1 MTSLAG
7 ATQDEVRRSNLALV
21 LTMLHRHGPRSRSQ
35 IVASTGLN
43 RSTVGDLVS
52 ELVALGLARESAGV
66 GQGVG
71 RPSLVVEP
79 VAGAAVV
86 VALDIRVERSVASL
100 YGLGGELLARHER
113 RHHQPSFTTLVR
125 HVAELTQRVLARA
138 PAGAAWVGTGVGV
151 PGVVRTEDGLVR
163 FAPNLGWVD
172 VPLGNDLSEALSQR
186 SGWSPPLQVRNDAD
200 LGARA
205 EHLRGSGRG
214 ADTLV
219 FLTGDI
225 GIGGG
230 MLVDGRPLTGAGGY
244 GGEFG
249 HMRVNPRGVICRC
262 GARGCWETE
271 IGRLALM
278 RNAGVDE
285 DTEVSVLLQEAESG
299 NRQAMAA
306 IERVAGWLGVG
317 LANLVNIVNPQVVVL
332 GGHLHHV
339 YSAAGPRVDRE
350 VGRALTAAREQVR
363 VTVTDL
369 GGDATLIGAGELA
382 FASLLEDPVGIL
394 AACERAS

>member
-21 LTMLHRHGPRSRSQ
+21 LTMLHRHGARSRSQ

-52 ELVALGLARESAGV
+52 ELVNLGLARESAGV

-79 VAGAAVV
+79 VAEAAVV

-100 YGLGGELLARHER
+100 YGLGGVLLARHER
-113 RHHQPSFTTLVR
+113 RHHQPSFATLVR
-125 HVAELTQRVLARA
+125 QVAELTQRVLSRA
-138 PAGAAWVGTGVGV
+138 PAESAWVGTGVGV

-172 VPLGNDLSEALSQR
+172 VPLGRDLSEALSNR
-186 SGWSPPLQVRNDAD
+186 SGWSPPLLVRNDAD

-205 EHLRGSGRG
+205 EHLRGAARG

-230 MLVDGRPLTGAGGY
+230 MLIDGRPLTGAGGY

-249 HMRVNPRGVICRC
+249 HMRVNPRGTVCRC
-262 GARGCWETE
+262 GSRGCWETE
-271 IGRLALM
+271 IGRLALTQH
-278 RNAGVDE
+278 AGVEE
-285 DTEVSVLLQEAESG
+285 DFDVATLLQQAEAG
-299 NRQAMAA
+299 DRPAQAAF
-306 IERVAGWLGVG
+306 ERVADWLGIG

-332 GGHLHHV
+332 GGHLRHV
-339 YSAAGPRVDRE
+339 YEHSGPRVDRE

-363 VTVTDL
+363 VSATDL

-382 FASLLEDPVGIL
+382 FAALLEDPVGIL